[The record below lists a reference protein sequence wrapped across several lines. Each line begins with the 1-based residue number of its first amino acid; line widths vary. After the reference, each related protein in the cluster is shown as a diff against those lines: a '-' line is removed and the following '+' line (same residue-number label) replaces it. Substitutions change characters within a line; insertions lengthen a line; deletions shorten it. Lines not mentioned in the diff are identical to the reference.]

1 MRYPPLKNT
10 SSSYIVLVS
19 SIRPGEVRRGR
30 QPQTAFM
37 SPAEALAFFALP
49 GCAAWNETASIT
61 TPFQVL
67 SLEEFEA
74 HEWLHDVEDVRAAL
88 EDGPVTVWDFDGE
101 TYWEPD
107 HEVALL
113 SFLANVPTGDSEIR
127 LIEPGAEIPTDYLE
141 FLI

>member
-1 MRYPPLKNT
+1 MKNT
-10 SSSYIVLVS
+10 SSNYIVLVS
-19 SIRPGEVRRGR
+19 AIRPGEVRRGR

-37 SPAEALAFFALP
+37 SPEKALAFFALP

-61 TPFQVL
+61 TPFQIL
-67 SLEEFEA
+67 SLDEFEA
-74 HEWLHDVEDVRAAL
+74 HEWLSDRAEIREAL
-88 EDGPVTVWDFDGE
+88 ENGAVTVWDFDGE

-107 HEVALL
+107 HEAALL

-127 LIEPGAEIPTDYLE
+127 LIEPGAAIPADYLE